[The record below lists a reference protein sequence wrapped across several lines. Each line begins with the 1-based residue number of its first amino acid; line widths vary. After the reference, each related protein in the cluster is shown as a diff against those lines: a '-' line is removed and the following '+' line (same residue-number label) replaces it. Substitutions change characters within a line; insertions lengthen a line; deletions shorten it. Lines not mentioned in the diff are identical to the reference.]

1 MVKAELQRGEK
12 LFQIQLKLL
21 IVTLEQKEI
30 DSINWMVTLSELP
43 FLMSEV
49 RFRKLN
55 LLKLPKTD

>member
-30 DSINWMVTLSELP
+30 DSINWMITLSKLP